1 MNNTFNIK
9 RFLHLL
15 AYEHR
20 SSRFLRK
27 MTIFATIY
35 TLAYTILYK
44 LHLLDSLASVPNEEI
59 PFGMF
64 TITLLMCIAPIIFYH
79 PLLKGDKRLLHT
91 MLPASNLEKYIS
103 MLANTIIIAPTIITC
118 ICDLCNV
125 TAWLLSSRDGS
136 YPLYSLADYNNI
148 GTPLAISIVT
158 FIYIMRLSKGGFITG
173 IAILLLPFI
182 AHYMH
187 RITTIAIPSL
197 GFDARTILYILVLQ
211 YFIYI
216 GLKNITS
223 KLSL

>member
-44 LHLLDSLASVPNEEI
+44 LHLLDSVPNEEI

-91 MLPASNLEKYIS
+91 MLPASNLEKYIA

-125 TAWLLSSRDGS
+125 TAWLLSSQDGS

-148 GTPLAISIVT
+148 GTPLAIS
-158 FIYIMRLSKGGFITG
+158 

-197 GFDARTILYILVLQ
+197 GLDARTILYILVLQ